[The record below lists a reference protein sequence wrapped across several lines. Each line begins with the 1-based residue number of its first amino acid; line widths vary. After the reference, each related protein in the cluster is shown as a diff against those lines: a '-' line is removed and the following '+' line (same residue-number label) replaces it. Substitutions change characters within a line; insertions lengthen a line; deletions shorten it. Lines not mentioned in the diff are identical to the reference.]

1 MAGPSIEFW
10 QQRFES
16 GLTPWDRG
24 APHPQLKSWL
34 SQRLLE
40 PGQQVLVPG
49 CGRGHELLV
58 MAEAGLDAVGLDYTP
73 AAVELAQQRLQ
84 HAGLAQRARVEQ
96 ADVLAWMPERPV
108 ERIYEQTCL
117 CALHPDQW
125 QPYARQLRAWL
136 QPGGLLLALFMQARR
151 DSAAQGRVEGPPYH
165 CDINAMRAL
174 FPAEHWDW
182 PAPPYADIGHG
193 QGWTELAVPLKR
205 R

>member
-1 MAGPSIEFW
+1 MAGPSIDFW

-24 APHPQLKSWL
+24 APHPQLASWL
-34 SQRLLE
+34 SQGLLDS
-40 PGQQVLVPG
+40 GQQVLVPG

-58 MAEAGLDAVGLDYTP
+58 LAEAGLDAIGLDYTP
-73 AAVELAQQRLQ
+73 AAVELARQRLQ
-84 HAGLAQRARVEQ
+84 AAGLAQRARVEQ
-96 ADVLAWMPERPV
+96 ADVLAWTPERPV

-151 DSAAQGRVEGPPYH
+151 DSAAVGRVEGPPYH

-182 PAPPYADIGHG
+182 PAPPYAAIGHG
-193 QGWTELAVPLKR
+193 QGWSELAVALKR